1 MSASVILII
10 VELKHSAQHLCL
22 ICMYLL
28 IFLLFF
34 ALTGKVFQAAFWYGL
49 IVHFRVYPI
58 IYALP
63 FVLVINKPNAG
74 RALALQQWDPEPNKS
89 FESSGLSLAK
99 PSIWLLLRS
108 YITEERILF
117 GLFSG
122 SMFFVWTYLFFYL
135 YGWDFLNEALLYHL
149 TRTDPRHNF
158 SIYFFHIYLH
168 HQRGFLVLEKLISF
182 LPQMM
187 VQLAL
192 MFRFFEDIP
201 FCLFAQTVAFV
212 AFNKV
217 CMLSFHDMTCDE
229 ICSLKVQ
236 LDLHRLPLGRTV
248 NDA

>member
-1 MSASVILII
+1 MSASVILVI
-10 VELKHSAQHLCL
+10 VEFRLGPQHLCSF
-22 ICMYLL
+22 CMYLL
-28 IFLLFF
+28 IFLLVF

-63 FVLVINKPNAG
+63 FVLVIDKPNAPSG
-74 RALALQQWDPEPNKS
+74 EPTLQQWDPEPNES
-89 FESSGLSLAK
+89 FESPGVRLAK
-99 PSIWLLLRS
+99 PSTWLLLRS
-108 YITEERILF
+108 YITKERILF

-122 SMFFVWTYLFFYL
+122 SMFFFWTYLFFYL

-158 SIYFFHIYLH
+158 SIYFYHIYLH
-168 HQRGFLVLEKLISF
+168 HQRGFSVLEKLISF

-217 CMLSFHDMTCDE
+217 CMISFHDITCDE
-229 ICSLKVQ
+229 ICSPTVQ
-236 LDLHRLPLGRTV
+236 IDLHILNSLK
-248 NDA
+248 DCK